1 MSNRTSQ
8 LHREF
13 GPRPV
18 AMHAFC
24 HKLFHSVMGRV
35 EGGENKVDQGVD
47 APVFDVISPIFSES
61 IIKCM
66 SRVPEKG

>member
-1 MSNRTSQ
+1 MSNRKSQ

-18 AMHAFC
+18 AMHAFY
-24 HKLFHSVMGRV
+24 HKFFHSAVDKVVDAEAIV
-35 EGGENKVDQGVD
+35 EQGVD

-66 SRVPEKG
+66 SRVPEKE